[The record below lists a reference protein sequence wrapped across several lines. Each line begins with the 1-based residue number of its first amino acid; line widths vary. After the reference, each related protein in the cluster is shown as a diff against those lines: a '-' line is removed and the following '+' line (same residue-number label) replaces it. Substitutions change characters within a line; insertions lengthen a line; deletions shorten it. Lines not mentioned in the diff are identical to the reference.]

1 MTKAP
6 NRLTSLLHR
15 LGVAGPARLRA
26 FQGTSAPALL
36 LTIGALTAGV
46 NVALPATAGAYATV
60 GPTPLAGS
68 PGLPDGRVYEQVS
81 PPNKNGNSAG
91 EPGIPTPP
99 TMFAE
104 GAGDGV
110 AYNGLNSIGNT
121 KSGGQFMF
129 VAKRAAGGWLT
140 YGAQPRST
148 GEQALLGLIPHEIGF
163 SEDLTKVFFWSS
175 DTFLPEVREEAA
187 LLYDIAGGSTA
198 WLDPPP
204 ASSEANAD
212 AVVAGFSGDM
222 STFYFRTRTG
232 FYEWHDGVLSVAG
245 VLPDGS
251 VEPAAL
257 AAGVPANPE
266 EAAQQA
272 SDLRNEVSEDGSRAF
287 FVSSAGEL
295 YVRET
300 AADGAQSTVLVSRD
314 TLLAPVNGLPAPAPH
329 GALKIRFPREQSE
342 GEALSAESG
351 SVFSSEGYLYA
362 SPDGSRAF
370 FESIDAL
377 TSGAREAEE
386 HGLPA
391 GDVKAYMFDTGSGA
405 LEYLPGV
412 ADQPE
417 LKLGERSYGVSPVLV
432 SSRDG
437 SRFIFNGQS
446 GLSLWSDVGPGGG
459 TVTPI
464 EPFPAGGEARA
475 TPDGSV
481 FVFDSAAP
489 LAGFNN
495 GGSHFALGSGEGPLP
510 NQEIYRYDV
519 GSDSLT
525 CVSCPPA
532 GIASS
537 GNAYM
542 SHDASNGTQQ
552 GVLFEDRG
560 VSTDGSRVFFD
571 TPDPLVPQDSNT
583 RPLELNPHPNPVY
596 FEHGRDVY
604 EWENGRIFLIS
615 TGTSG
620 HNSYLGDVSAN
631 GNDAFFST
639 SQGLAPGDADEAYD
653 VYDARIPRPGDH
665 APPPAAACEGDV
677 CQGPPSVPVLLGA
690 PASETFNGLGNPAP
704 ESVLGGR
711 GPNTKPRP
719 KSKAK
724 GCKKGFVKR
733 KNKCVKKPKAKKSA
747 KGRK

>member
-1 MTKAP
+1 MNHITTTKG
-6 NRLTSLLHR
+6 TSVNPTEHTAETPSPETGLF
-15 LGVAGPARLRA
+15 ATLRA
-26 FQGTSAPALL
+26 VLHIAGSGASIRRRVTTV
-36 LTIGALTAGV
+36 LTTVALTATLV
-46 NVALPATAGAYATV
+46 AAAAVTAALPASASAEATIA
-60 GPTPLAGS
+60 PAPIPGS

-91 EPGIPTPP
+91 QPIGPIPP

-110 AYNGLNSIGNT
+110 AYNSAGGSIGNT
-121 KSGGQFMF
+121 KSGGQSMF
-129 VAKRAAGGWLT
+129 VAKRAAGGWLSN
-140 YGAQPRST
+140 GAQPRST
-148 GEQALLGLIPHEIGF
+148 GEQALLALTPEEIGF
-163 SEDLTKVFFWSS
+163 SEDLTKVFFWSR
-175 DTFLPEVREEAA
+175 TTYLPGVRSEAA
-187 LLYDIAGGSTA
+187 LVYDIAGGSTT

-204 ASSEANAD
+204 ASSEAEAL
-212 AVVAGFSGDM
+212 AVVAGYSGDM
-222 STFYFRTRTG
+222 STFYYRTRTG

-257 AAGVPANPE
+257 AAGLPALPPE
-266 EAAQQA
+266 REHQA
-272 SDLRNEVSEDGSRAF
+272 SEQRNQVSEDGSRAF

-329 GALKIRFPREQSE
+329 GALKIRFPMGDYE
-342 GEALSAESG
+342 GEALSS
-351 SVFSSEGYLYA
+351 SHLFRTFSEGYLYA
-362 SPDGSRAF
+362 SPDGSHAF
-370 FESIDAL
+370 FATEDQL
-377 TSGAREAEE
+377 TSAAPGGGGMYEFNT
-386 HGLPA
+386 L
-391 GDVKAYMFDTGSGA
+391 TGT
-405 LEYLPGV
+405 LTYLPGV
-412 ADQPE
+412 
-417 LKLGERSYGVSPVLV
+417 GVSPILV

-437 SRFIFNGQS
+437 SRLIFNGPS
-446 GLSLWSDVGPGGG
+446 GLSLWSEEGPEGG

-464 EPFPAGGEARA
+464 EPFPVGGEARA

-495 GGSHFALGSGEGPLP
+495 GGSHFDLEAGEGPFR
-510 NQEIYRYDV
+510 NQEVYRYDV
-519 GSDSLT
+519 GKDSLT

-532 GIASS
+532 GIVPS

-542 SHDASNGTQQ
+542 SDDAYRST
-552 GVLFEDRG
+552 GVLFENRG

-571 TPDPLVPQDSNT
+571 TPDPLVSQDVNT
-583 RPLELNPHPNPVY
+583 RPLELNPHPEPVY

-620 HNSYLGDVSAN
+620 HNSYLGDLSAN
-631 GNDAFFST
+631 GDDAFFST
-639 SQGLAPGDADEAYD
+639 SQGLAPGDTDEAYD

-665 APPPAAACEGDV
+665 APPPAAACQGDV
-677 CQGPPSVPVLLGA
+677 CQGPPSVPALLGA
-690 PASETFNGLGNPAP
+690 PASATFNGLGNPAP
-704 ESVLGGR
+704 ESVPGGR
-711 GPNTKPRP
+711 GPNTKPKP

>member
-1 MTKAP
+1 MIAR
-6 NRLTSLLHR
+6 RLTLATLACLCALVVLLACA
-15 LGVAGPARLRA
+15 LQGAVGAAPAGAFASAGPV
-26 FQGTSAPALL
+26 PA
-36 LTIGALTAGV
+36 
-46 NVALPATAGAYATV
+46 
-60 GPTPLAGS
+60 AGS
-68 PGLPDGRVYEQVS
+68 QGLPDGRVYEQVS

-91 EPGIPTPP
+91 VPIITTPP

-110 AYNGLNSIGNT
+110 AYNTSGGSIGNT
-121 KSGGQFMF
+121 KSGAQFMF
-129 VAKRAAGGWLT
+129 VAKREAGGWLT
-140 YGAQPRST
+140 DGAQPRGT
-148 GEQALLGLIPHEIGF
+148 GEQTLLGLSPHEIGF
-163 SEDLTKVFFWSS
+163 SEDLTKVFFWSY
-175 DTFLPEVREEAA
+175 TTYLPEVRSEAA

-204 ASSEANAD
+204 ASSEAHARV
-212 AVVAGFSGDM
+212 AVAGFSADM
-222 STFYFRTRTG
+222 STFYLRAQTG

-257 AAGVPANPE
+257 AAGLPAHPE
-266 EAAQQA
+266 ETIAQA
-272 SDLRNEVSEDGSRAF
+272 SVLRNQVSEDGSRAF

-329 GALKIRFPREQSE
+329 GALKITFPKEVSD
-342 GEALSAESG
+342 GEALSEG
-351 SVFSSEGYLYA
+351 SVAIVSSVGYLYA

-370 FESIDAL
+370 FASEDQL
-377 TSGAREAEE
+377 TSAAPGGGGMYEFNT
-386 HGLPA
+386 L
-391 GDVKAYMFDTGSGA
+391 TGS
-405 LEYLPGV
+405 LTYLPGV
-412 ADQPE
+412 
-417 LKLGERSYGVSPVLV
+417 GVAPILV
-432 SSRDG
+432 SSRNG
-437 SRFIFNGQS
+437 SRFIFNGPS
-446 GLSLWSDVGPGGG
+446 GVSLWSEEGPEGG

-464 EPFPAGGEARA
+464 EPFPVGGEARA

-495 GGSHFALGSGEGPLP
+495 GGSHFALNGGEGPFP

-519 GSDSLT
+519 GKDSLT

-532 GIASS
+532 GIVPS

-542 SHDASNGTQQ
+542 SHDASDGGQE
-552 GVLFEDRG
+552 GALFENRG

-571 TPDPLVPQDSNT
+571 TPDPLVSQDVNT
-583 RPLELNPHPNPVY
+583 RPLELNPHPDPVY

-620 HNSYLGDVSAN
+620 HNSYLGDLSAN

-639 SQGLAPGDADEAYD
+639 SQGLSPGDTDGAYD

-665 APPPAAACEGDV
+665 APPPVAACEGDV
-677 CQGPPSVPVLLGA
+677 CQGPPSVPALLGA
-690 PASETFNGLGNPAP
+690 PASATFNGLGNPAP
-704 ESVLGGR
+704 ESV
-711 GPNTKPRP
+711 PPPIAKPKP

-733 KNKCVKKPKAKKSA
+733 KNKCVKKLKAKKSA